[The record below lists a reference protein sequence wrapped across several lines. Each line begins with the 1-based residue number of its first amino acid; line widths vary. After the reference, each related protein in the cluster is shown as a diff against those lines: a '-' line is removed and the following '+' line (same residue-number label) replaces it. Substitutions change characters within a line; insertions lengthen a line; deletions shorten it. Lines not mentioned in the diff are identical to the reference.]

1 MIDDMADSRLLDL
14 RGVSLEELL
23 NVDEPGFMSALD
35 GIVAPQRDGE
45 YDQFGSSI

>member
-1 MIDDMADSRLLDL
+1 MTDDMADNRLLDL
-14 RGVSLEELL
+14 HGVFLEELL

-35 GIVAPQRDGE
+35 GIVAPE